1 MKNTRLLL
9 FLLAL
14 FLHFFASVSA
24 QESHSAK
31 TLEQLI
37 AEKNARTPAQQKIES
52 NILQKISAMRQA
64 GLTSQNALMR
74 NATQFSDKHGVQVDE
89 QGRIYVYLR
98 PMKNTTFEQLE
109 SIALQHGAKLGATN
123 AEFKIVQA
131 WIPFEQLEA
140 VAAQPAIASIQ
151 PVLRPITN
159 VGSVVSQ
166 GRDKSRAN
174 TIHTRYNVRGAGVK
188 VGVLSDGCDGYQ
200 QSIATG
206 DLLGLQVIDNSAGG
220 AEGTAMLE
228 IIQDLAPLAN
238 LAFATAF
245 GGVAG
250 FINNIQALADAGCK
264 VITDDVRYFGEP
276 VYQDGP
282 IAQKVDQVATV
293 NDVVYTSSAGNNNL
307 ETYSTDL
314 YVGMSPTTLTQLLG
328 TVHNFGTQ
336 AAPDD
341 NQTFT
346 APTSAGVSVELQ
358 WADAFGASNNDY
370 DLYIINNTNNTIVSS
385 GTSTQNGTQDPLEF
399 AILPAGGTFRAVV
412 HLKSGNPVPFKI
424 FYRSFAGTASITLS
438 SPAAPQVAN
447 LGGHAGANGALACA
461 AVNGGTTVTSGSPSV
476 IRSYSARGPVTI
488 YNGGYPNLLETRNK
502 PDITSFDGVRVTGN
516 GGFPTVFDGTS
527 AAAPHVA
534 GIAALMRSANRNL
547 TAAQVRDII
556 RNTAVDLGTAGYD
569 PIFGFGRADAY
580 SAVTSVLEGIAIYQN
595 QNFLSIPDNDT
606 VGVST
611 TINVSGSGTV
621 NYVALS
627 LSTTH
632 TRLGDLVVTL
642 RSPTGT
648 TCTLINRSGATVGG
662 STAQRAHIALENLGT
677 VSIGTTQ
684 TNTNLIGYFR
694 PAPDTFAFFGE
705 AIDGDWTVTVSDRA
719 SSNTG
724 ALQQVGLIIN
734 ATPALTAPI
743 FVSTPPTFAIR
754 GTVFSYT
761 VIAAGNPTPTLALL
775 NGPQDMTLNATNGV
789 LTWNTQ
795 TATPGT
801 YRILLRAQNSQGT
814 AEQEFNLLLRDSDW
828 SRQTPAPQ
836 LANFQLY
843 EVAPA
848 GGSDTL
854 NLWVVGSQS
863 LQTGP
868 TRVMRTTDGGTTW
881 INATGNLTT
890 LGRAFTIGAA
900 TDQIAVVGFENGAA
914 FRTTDGGATWT
925 PVTWPPPVNSFM
937 NRILFV
943 SPTVGYAQG
952 DHAPAP
958 NLQWPV
964 YKTTDAG
971 ATWTLTNTPNAL
983 QQGSDI
989 EYGQNSG
996 MFFLN
1001 ENVGWFTGVIGN
1013 SPQTSPSRVYRT
1025 TDGGNSWSFATL
1037 PQGTGF
1043 NINIAAFDANNVF
1056 VMMQQAAP
1064 TVRRST
1070 DGGATFEN
1078 PTPGLSIPPT
1088 AIAARP
1094 NTNELYVTTTNSIL
1108 KSTDGGNTWETQ
1120 AIPSTITGLNFLIF
1134 ANERNGWACGAN
1146 GMIVKYSPSTIPTA
1160 STGRSLDKPTSFKL
1174 SQNYPNPF
1182 NPTTTITYQLASLS
1196 DVKLEVFDVLGRK
1209 VATLVNARQ
1218 TAGTHSI
1225 NFNATSLASGVYFYR
1240 LQASATNGASGSNF
1254 VETKKMMLVK

>member
-1 MKNTRLLL
+1 MKNTRLFTL
-9 FLLAL
+9 LLAL
-14 FLHFFASVSA
+14 PLHTFTFAQA
-24 QESHSAK
+24 QESSPTK

-52 NILQKISAMRQA
+52 NVLQKISAMRAA
-64 GLTSQNALMR
+64 GLTMQNAQMR
-74 NATQFSDKHGVQVDE
+74 NASQFSDKHGVQVDA

-98 PMKNTTFEQLE
+98 PAKTTTFEQLE
-109 SIALQHGAKLGATN
+109 SIALQNGGVLGATN

-131 WIPFEQLEA
+131 WIPFEKLED
-140 VAAQPAIASIQ
+140 VAGQAAIASIQ
-151 PVLRPITN
+151 PVLRPVTQ
-159 VGSVVSQ
+159 VGSVISQ

-174 TIHTRYNVRGAGVK
+174 TIHTRYNVRGGGVK
-188 VGVLSDGCDGYQ
+188 VGVLSDGCDGFQ
-200 QSIATG
+200 QSIASG

-228 IIQDLAPLAN
+228 IIQDVAPLSN

-245 GGVAG
+245 GGVAS

-276 VYQDGP
+276 VYEDGP
-282 IAQKVDQVATV
+282 IAQKVDQVATL
-293 NDVVYTSSAGNNNL
+293 NDVVYTCSAGNNNL

-314 YVGMSPTTLTQLLG
+314 YVAMAPVTLPQLVG

-336 AAPDD
+336 ASPDD

-358 WADAFGASNNDY
+358 WADAFGASSNDY
-370 DLYIINNTNNTIVSS
+370 DLYIVNANNNTIVAS

-399 AILPAGGTFRAVV
+399 AVLSAGGTFRAVV

-424 FYRSFAGTASITLS
+424 FYRSFAGTVAISLS
-438 SPAAPQVAN
+438 SPAAPQIAN
-447 LGGHAGANGALACA
+447 TGGHAGANGALGCA
-461 AVNGGTTVTSGSPSV
+461 AVNGGTTATTGSPSV
-476 IRSYSARGPVTI
+476 IRNYSARGPVTI
-488 YNGGYPNLLETRNK
+488 YNGGYPNLLEVRNK

-527 AAAPHVA
+527 ASAPHVA
-534 GIAALMRSANRNL
+534 GIAALIRSANRTL
-547 TAAQVRDII
+547 TAAQVRNAI
-556 RNTAVDLGTAGYD
+556 RNTAVDLGDAGFD
-569 PIFGFGRADAY
+569 PVFGFGRADAY
-580 SAVTSVLEGIAIYQN
+580 SAVTSVLEGTAIYQN
-595 QNFLSIPDNDT
+595 LNLLSIPDNDT
-606 VGVST
+606 TGVSVT
-611 TINVSGSGTV
+611 LNVAGSGTV
-621 NYVALS
+621 SYVALS

-632 TRLGDLVVTL
+632 ARLGDLVVTL

-648 TCTLINRSGATVGG
+648 TRTLVNRSGATPGG
-662 STAQRAHIALENLGT
+662 STAQRAHIALENLAT
-677 VSIGTTQ
+677 VSIGSTQ

-694 PAPDTFAFFGE
+694 PAPDSFAFFGE
-705 AIDGDWTVTVSDRA
+705 ALDGDWVVTVSDRA
-719 SSNTG
+719 ASNTG

-734 ATPALTAPI
+734 ATPALAPPV
-743 FVSTPPTFAIR
+743 FVSTPPTVVV
-754 GTVFSYT
+754 GGSVYT
-761 VIAAGNPTPTLALL
+761 YTAIAAGNPTPTLSLTTA
-775 NGPQDMTLNATNGV
+775 PQGMTLNSATGAI
-789 LTWNTQ
+789 TWNTQ
-795 TATPGT
+795 NVAFGT
-801 YRILLRAQNSQGT
+801 YPVVIQAQNSQGT
-814 AEQEFNLLLRDSDW
+814 ATQEFSITVRASDW
-828 SRQTPAPQ
+828 TRQTPAPQ

-843 EVAPA
+843 EVALA

-854 NLWVVGSQS
+854 NIWAVGSQS
-863 LQTGP
+863 LQSGP
-868 TRVMRTTDGGTTW
+868 TRVMRSTDGGNTW
-881 INATGNLTT
+881 FNATGNLTT
-890 LGRAFTIGAA
+890 SGRAFTIGAA
-900 TDQIAVVGFENGAA
+900 SDQIAVVGFESGAA
-914 FRTTDGGATWT
+914 FRTTNGGTTWS

-983 QQGSDI
+983 QQGTEI

-1001 ENVGWFTGVIGN
+1001 ENVGWFTGVIGS

-1025 TDGGNSWSFATL
+1025 TDGGNSWSFSTL

-1070 DGGATFEN
+1070 DGGATFVN
-1078 PTPGLSIPPT
+1078 PTPGLSTIPT

-1108 KSTDGGNTWETQ
+1108 KSTDGGNTWTPE
-1120 AIPSTITGLNFLIF
+1120 AIPATITNLNFLIF

-1146 GMIVKYSPSTIPTA
+1146 GMIVKYQPAATSSVGGGAISEKPSA
-1160 STGRSLDKPTSFKL
+1160 FKL
-1174 SQNYPNPF
+1174 MQNYPNPF
-1182 NPTTTITYQLASLS
+1182 NPATTITYQLASLS

-1218 TAGTHSI
+1218 SAGVHSVT
-1225 NFNATSLASGVYFYR
+1225 FNASNLASGIYFYR
-1240 LQASATNGASGSNF
+1240 LQAGSF
-1254 VETKKMMLVK
+1254 LETKKMMLVK

>member
-9 FLLAL
+9 LLLAL
-14 FLHFFASVSA
+14 FMHFSAFVVA
-24 QESHSAK
+24 QESS
-31 TLEQLI
+31 TTRTVEQLL

-64 GLTSQNALMR
+64 GLTSQNAQMR
-74 NATQFSDKHGVQVDE
+74 NAAQFSDKHGVQVDA

-98 PMKNTTFEQLE
+98 PMPSTTFEQLE
-109 SIALQHGAKLGATN
+109 SIALQNGAKLGATN

-131 WIPFEQLEA
+131 WIPFEKLEN
-140 VAAQPAIASIQ
+140 VAAHSAIASIQ

-159 VGSVVSQ
+159 SGSVFSQ

-174 TIHTRYNVRGAGVK
+174 TIHSRYNVRGGGVK

-206 DLLGLQVIDNSAGG
+206 DLIGLQVIDNSAGG

-228 IIQDLAPLAN
+228 IIQDLAPLSN

-307 ETYSTDL
+307 ETYSTAL
-314 YVGMSPTTLTQLLG
+314 YVGMTPQTLTNLVG

-336 AAPDD
+336 TAPDD

-346 APTSAGVSVELQ
+346 APNGFGVSVELQ

-370 DLYIINNTNNTIVSS
+370 DLYIVNNNNNTIVAS

-399 AILPAGGTFRAVV
+399 AVLNNGGTFRAIV

-424 FYRSFAGTASITLS
+424 FYRSFAGTASVSLS
-438 SPAAPQVAN
+438 SPAAPEIAN
-447 LGGHAGANGALACA
+447 TGGHAGANGALGCA
-461 AVNGGTTVTSGSPSV
+461 AVNGGTTATSGSPSS
-476 IRSYSARGPVTI
+476 IRNYSARGPVTI

-527 AAAPHVA
+527 ASAPHVA
-534 GIAALMRSANRNL
+534 GIAALIRSANRNL
-547 TAAQVRDII
+547 NAAQVRNII

-580 SAVTSVLEGIAIYQN
+580 SAVTSVLEGTAIYQN
-595 QNFLSIPDNDT
+595 LNLLSIPDNDT

-632 TRLGDLVVTL
+632 ARLGDLVVTL

-648 TCTLINRSGATVGG
+648 TRTLINRSGATPGG
-662 STAQRAHIALENLGT
+662 STAQRAHIALENLST
-677 VSIGTTQ
+677 LSIGTTQ
-684 TNTNLIGYFR
+684 TNANLIGYFR

-705 AIDGDWTVTVSDRA
+705 PIDGEWTVNVSDRA
-719 SSNTG
+719 ASNTG

-734 ATPALTAPI
+734 ATPALTPPI
-743 FVSTPPTFAIR
+743 FASTPPSFAIR
-754 GTVFSYT
+754 GSVFSYT

-775 NGPQDMTLNATNGV
+775 NGPQGMTLNPTTGV

-801 YRILLRAQNSQGT
+801 YRILLQAQNSQGV
-814 AEQEFNLLLRDSDW
+814 AQQEFNLLLRDSDW
-828 SRQTPAPQ
+828 IRQTPAAQ

-854 NLWVVGSQS
+854 NLWAVGSQS
-863 LQTGP
+863 LQSGP
-868 TRVMRTTDGGTTW
+868 TRVMRSTDGGNTW

-890 LGRAFTIGAA
+890 SGRAFTIGAA
-900 TDQIAVVGFENGAA
+900 TAQIAVVGFENGTA
-914 FRTTDGGATWT
+914 FRTTDGGTTWS
-925 PVTWPPPVNSFM
+925 PVTWPPPVNTFM

-964 YKTTDAG
+964 YKTTNAG
-971 ATWTLTNTPNAL
+971 ATWTLTNTPNVL

-1001 ENVGWFTGVIGN
+1001 ENVGWFTGVIGA

-1025 TDGGNSWSFATL
+1025 TDGGNSWSFTTL

-1056 VMMQQAAP
+1056 VTMQQALPA
-1064 TVRRST
+1064 VRRST
-1070 DGGATFEN
+1070 DGGATFFN
-1078 PTPGLSIPPT
+1078 PNPGLQTAPT

-1094 NTNELYVTTTNSIL
+1094 NTNELYVTTSNSIL
-1108 KSTDGGNTWETQ
+1108 VSTDNGNTWTPE

-1160 STGRSLDKPTSFKL
+1160 NVSNPIAKPTSFKL
-1174 SQNYPNPF
+1174 VQNYPNPF
-1182 NPTTTITYQLASLS
+1182 NPSTTIGYQISTLS
-1196 DVKLEVFDVLGRK
+1196 EVKLEVFDVLGRR
-1209 VATLVNARQ
+1209 VATLVNEQ
-1218 TAGTHSI
+1218 QPPGFYTV
-1225 NFNATSLASGVYFYR
+1225 NFNATRLASGVYFYR
-1240 LQASATNGASGSNF
+1240 LQAGSF

>member
-1 MKNTRLLL
+1 MKNTRLLT
-9 FLLAL
+9 LLL
-14 FLHFFASVSA
+14 TLLLHFSATSHA
-24 QESHSAK
+24 QEASFAR
-31 TLEQLI
+31 TLEQLL

-52 NILQKISAMRQA
+52 NILQKISSMRQA
-64 GLTSQNALMR
+64 GLTSQNAQMR
-74 NATQFSDKHGVQVDE
+74 NAIQFSDKHGVQVDE

-98 PMKNTTFEQLE
+98 PTQNATFEQLE
-109 SIALQHGAKLGATN
+109 SIALQHGATLGATN

-131 WIPFEQLEA
+131 WIPFDKLET

-151 PVLRPITN
+151 PVLRPITQ
-159 VGSVVSQ
+159 VGSVISQ

-174 TIHTRYNVRGAGVK
+174 TIQTRYNVRGAGVK
-188 VGVLSDGCDGYQ
+188 VGVLSDGCDGFQ
-200 QSIATG
+200 QSIASG
-206 DLLGLQVIDNSAGG
+206 DLVGLQVIDNSAGG

-228 IIQDLAPLAN
+228 IVQDMAPQAN

-245 GGVAG
+245 GGIAN

-282 IAQKVDQVATV
+282 IAQKINQVAQV
-293 NDVVYTSSAGNNNL
+293 NDVVYTCSAGNNNL

-314 YVGMSPTTLTQLLG
+314 YVGMSPATLTQLVG

-336 AAPDD
+336 ASPDD

-346 APTSAGVSVELQ
+346 APSGAGVSVELQ

-370 DLYIINNTNNTIVSS
+370 DLYIVNLNNNTIVAS

-399 AILPAGGTFRAVV
+399 AFLNAGGSFRAIV

-424 FYRSFAGTASITLS
+424 FYRSFAGTAAINLS

-447 LGGHAGANGALACA
+447 TGGHAGATGALGCA
-461 AVNGGTTVTSGSPSV
+461 AVDGGTTAATGTPSV

-488 YNGGYPNLLETRNK
+488 YNGGYPNLLEVRNK

-516 GGFPTVFDGTS
+516 GGFPTVFEGTS

-534 GIAALMRSANRNL
+534 GIAALIRSANRNL
-547 TAAQVRDII
+547 TASQVRNII
-556 RNTAVDLGTAGYD
+556 RNTAVDLGTAGFD
-569 PIFGFGRADAY
+569 PVFGFGRADAY
-580 SAVTSVLEGIAIYQN
+580 SAVTSVLQGTAIYQN
-595 QNFLSIPDNDT
+595 LNLLSIPDNDPN
-606 VGVST
+606 GVSVT
-611 TINVSGSGTV
+611 FNVTGTGTV

-642 RSPTGT
+642 RSPLGT
-648 TCTLINRSGATVGG
+648 TRTLVNRSGATPGA
-662 STAQRAHIALENLGT
+662 STAQRAHIALENLAT

-684 TNTNLIGYFR
+684 TNANLIGYFR

-705 AIDGDWTVTVSDRA
+705 AIDGDWVVTVSDLA
-719 SSNTG
+719 ATNTG
-724 ALQQVGLIIN
+724 ALQQVGLVIN
-734 ATPALTAPI
+734 ATPALFAPI
-743 FVSTPPTFAIR
+743 FVSTPPTVVVR
-754 GTVFSYT
+754 GVTYTYT
-761 VIAAGNPTPTLALL
+761 VIAAGNPTPTLSLTTAPS
-775 NGPQDMTLNATNGV
+775 GMTLNTATGV

-795 TATPGT
+795 NVALGSYPVV
-801 YRILLRAQNSQGT
+801 IQAQNSQGT
-814 AEQEFNLLLRDSDW
+814 VTQSFNVLVRESDW
-828 SRQTPAPQ
+828 IRQTPAPQ

-843 EVAPA
+843 EVALA
-848 GGSDTL
+848 GGNDTL
-854 NLWVVGSQS
+854 NIWAVGSQS
-863 LQTGP
+863 LQSGP
-868 TRVMRTTDGGTTW
+868 TRVMRSTNGGATW

-890 LGRAFTIGAA
+890 SGRAFTIGAA
-900 TDQIAVVGFENGAA
+900 TDQIAVVGFESGAA
-914 FRTTDGGATWT
+914 FRTTNGGTTWT
-925 PVTWPPPVNSFM
+925 AVTWPPPVNTFL

-952 DHAPAP
+952 DHAPPP

-964 YKTTDAG
+964 YKTTNAG

-983 QQGSDI
+983 QVGSDI

-996 MFFLN
+996 MFFLD
-1001 ENVGWFTGVIGN
+1001 ENRGWFTGVIGN

-1025 TDGGNSWSFATL
+1025 TDGGNSWSFTTL

-1043 NINIAAFDANNVF
+1043 NINLAAFNANDVF

-1070 DGGATFEN
+1070 DGGVTFVN
-1078 PTPGLSIPPT
+1078 PTPGLSTIPT

-1094 NTNELYVTTTNSIL
+1094 NTNELYVTTANSIL
-1108 KSTDGGNTWETQ
+1108 KSTDGGNTWETE
-1120 AIPSTITGLNFLIF
+1120 AIPPNITGLNFLIF
-1134 ANERNGWACGAN
+1134 ANARHGWACGAN
-1146 GMIVKYSPSTIPTA
+1146 GMIVKYQPAAPLSVAPNVSSEKPS
-1160 STGRSLDKPTSFKL
+1160 SFKL
-1174 SQNYPNPF
+1174 AQNYPNPF
-1182 NPTTTITYQLASLS
+1182 NPATTITYQLPTFS

-1209 VATLVNARQ
+1209 VASLVNATQ
-1218 TAGTHSI
+1218 PAGTYSV
-1225 NFNATSLASGVYFYR
+1225 NFNASHLASGIYFYR
-1240 LQASATNGASGSNF
+1240 LQAGSF

>member
-1 MKNTRLLL
+1 MKNTRLQTLL
-9 FLLAL
+9 LVLLL
-14 FLHFFASVSA
+14 PFSASSQA
-24 QESHSAK
+24 QESRSAK
-31 TLEQLI
+31 TIEQLL

-52 NILQKISAMRQA
+52 NILQKISAMRAA
-64 GLTSQNALMR
+64 GLTAQNAQMR
-74 NATQFSDKHGVQVDE
+74 NASEFNDKHGVQVDA
-89 QGRIYVYLR
+89 QGRLYVYLR
-98 PMKNTTFEQLE
+98 PTKTATFEQLE
-109 SIALQHGAKLGATN
+109 SIALQNGATLGATN

-131 WIPFEQLEA
+131 WIPFEKLEE
-140 VAAQPAIASIQ
+140 VAAQAAIASIQ
-151 PVLRPITN
+151 PVLRPITQ

-174 TIHTRYNVRGAGVK
+174 TIHTRYSVRGAGVK
-188 VGVLSDGCDGYQ
+188 VGVLSDGCDGFQ
-200 QSIATG
+200 QSIASG

-228 IIQDLAPLAN
+228 IIQDVAPLAN

-282 IAQKVDQVATV
+282 IAQKVDQVATI

-314 YVGMSPTTLTQLLG
+314 YVGMAPATLTQLVG

-336 AAPDD
+336 ASPDD

-370 DLYIINNTNNTIVSS
+370 DLYIVNLNNNTVVAS

-399 AILPAGGTFRAVV
+399 ATLSAGGTFRAVV

-424 FYRSFAGTASITLS
+424 FYRSFAGTASISLS
-438 SPAAPQVAN
+438 SPAAPEIAN
-447 LGGHAGANGALACA
+447 TGGHAGANGALGCA
-461 AVNGGTTVTSGSPSV
+461 AVNGGTTATTGSPSV
-476 IRSYSARGPVTI
+476 IRNYSARGPVTI
-488 YNGGYPNLLETRNK
+488 YNGGFPNLLETRNK

-534 GIAALMRSANRNL
+534 GIAALIRSANRNL
-547 TAAQVRDII
+547 TAAQVRNAI
-556 RNTAVDLGTAGYD
+556 RNTAVDLGTAGFD
-569 PIFGFGRADAY
+569 PVFGFGRADAY
-580 SAVTSVLEGIAIYQN
+580 SAVTSVLEGRAIYQN
-595 QNFLSIPDNDT
+595 LNLLSIPDNDT
-606 VGVST
+606 NGVSVT
-611 TINVSGSGTV
+611 LNVTGTGTV

-642 RSPTGT
+642 RSPLGT
-648 TCTLINRSGATVGG
+648 TRTLVNRSGATTGA
-662 STAQRAHIALENLGT
+662 STAQRAHIALENLAT

-684 TNTNLIGYFR
+684 TNANLIGYFR

-705 AIDGDWTVTVSDRA
+705 AIDGNWIITVSDRA
-719 SSNTG
+719 ATNTG
-724 ALQQVGLIIN
+724 ALQQVGIVIN
-734 ATPALTAPI
+734 ATPALAAPV
-743 FVSTPPTFAIR
+743 FVSTPPT
-754 GTVFSYT
+754 TVIQGSVYSYT
-761 VIAAGNPTPTLALL
+761 VIAAGNPTPTLSLTTAPS
-775 NGPQDMTLNATNGV
+775 GMTLNPTTGAIS
-789 LTWNTQ
+789 WNTQ
-795 TATPGT
+795 TVAFGSYPVV
-801 YRILLRAQNSQGT
+801 IQAQNSQGT
-814 AEQEFNLLLRDSDW
+814 VTQSFNVLVRASDW
-828 SRQTPAPQ
+828 TRQTPAAQ

-843 EVAPA
+843 EVALA
-848 GGSDTL
+848 GGNDTL
-854 NLWVVGSQS
+854 NIWAVGSQS
-863 LQTGP
+863 LQSGP
-868 TRVMRTTDGGTTW
+868 TRVMRSTNGGATW

-890 LGRAFTIGAA
+890 SGRAFTIGAA
-900 TDQIAVVGFENGAA
+900 SADIAVVGFESGAA
-914 FRTTDGGATWT
+914 FRTTNGGTTWT
-925 PVTWPPPVNSFM
+925 AVTWPPPVNTFL

-964 YKTTDAG
+964 YKTTNAG

-983 QQGSDI
+983 QVGSDI

-996 MFFLN
+996 MFFLD
-1001 ENVGWFTGVIGN
+1001 ENRGWFTGVIGA

-1025 TDGGNSWSFATL
+1025 TDGGNSWSFTTL

-1043 NINIAAFDANNVF
+1043 NINIAAFNANDVF

-1070 DGGATFEN
+1070 DGGASFVN
-1078 PTPGLSIPPT
+1078 PTPGLSTIPT

-1094 NTNELYVTTTNSIL
+1094 NTNELYVTTSNSIL
-1108 KSTDGGNTWETQ
+1108 KSTNGGNTWETE
-1120 AIPSTITGLNFLIF
+1120 AIPSNITGLNFLIF

-1146 GMIVKYSPSTIPTA
+1146 GMIVKYQPAPTSSVGGGTISDKPST
-1160 STGRSLDKPTSFKL
+1160 FKL
-1174 SQNYPNPF
+1174 MQNYPNPF
-1182 NPTTTITYQLASLS
+1182 NPTTNITYQLSTFS
-1196 DVKLEVFDVLGRK
+1196 EVKLEVFDVLGRK
-1209 VATLVNARQ
+1209 VASLVNATQ
-1218 TAGTHSI
+1218 PVGAYTVT
-1225 NFNATSLASGVYFYR
+1225 FNAANLASGVYFYR
-1240 LQASATNGASGSNF
+1240 LQAGSF
-1254 VETKKMMLVK
+1254 VETKKMLLVK